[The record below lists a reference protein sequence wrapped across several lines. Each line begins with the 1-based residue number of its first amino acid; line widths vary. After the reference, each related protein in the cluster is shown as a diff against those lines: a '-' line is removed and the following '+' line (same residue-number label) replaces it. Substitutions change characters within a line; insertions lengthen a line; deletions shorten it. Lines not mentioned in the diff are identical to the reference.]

1 MGQKRVRSWA
11 AREGCGEELKLGIEG
26 YVGVPWSAKGPWVFC
41 ACWCVWVCVNTRR
54 AQDAR
59 RSSQAKSG
67 RHGGLLVSYPWT
79 PGPLSQAH
87 SGRAPGT
94 APCGCGVGGGSAFS
108 SGRHMPCCRRLST
121 VLSGI
126 SAAEISPNSLFPA
139 GSSQATPGLW
149 GQRMERDSSP
159 PSSSW
164 HGTGRGALG
173 SNHVAGRGGIVG
185 VCRWLRPS
193 VEPRP
198 SCGGLCP
205 LP

>member
-1 MGQKRVRSWA
+1 MLHFYLVNRRLSNRCPGGAEKGQKLGS
-11 AREGCGEELKLGIEG
+11 REGCGEELKLGIEG

-87 SGRAPGT
+87 SGRALGT

-159 PSSSW
+159 PFLLL
-164 HGTGRGALG
+164 A
-173 SNHVAGRGGIVG
+173 
-185 VCRWLRPS
+185 
-193 VEPRP
+193 
-198 SCGGLCP
+198 
-205 LP
+205 